1 MRISNHYK
9 SISRLLILLS
19 FTSFFIG
26 FFYGE
31 NSAGGGTLQG
41 DFDNVWKNLQTFLNN
56 DLGIAIKF
64 TSNFNPEIYQSS
76 RTPLIYIVH
85 KIFNPFVDNKISFI
99 RSVFAVYLLITF
111 LFYL

>member
-41 DFDNVWKNLQTFLNN
+41 DFDNVW
-56 DLGIAIKF
+56 
-64 TSNFNPEIYQSS
+64 TSNCSQNGAQRVATRFELRI
-76 RTPLIYIVH
+76 LKH
-85 KIFNPFVDNKISFI
+85 KLRFSDLKLGFH
-99 RSVFAVYLLITF
+99 RLQAV
-111 LFYL
+111 